1 MKLVLI
7 MFMCSGVAGNCLP
20 PHQMPDLYDNW
31 YNCMNAGYQAALD
44 KSIEIGKADVN
55 QHEIFIRFACA
66 EETII

>member
-1 MKLVLI
+1 
-7 MFMCSGVAGNCLP
+7 MFMCSGVAGNCLH

-31 YNCMNAGYQAALD
+31 YACMNAGYQAALD

>member
-20 PHQMPDLYDNW
+20 PHQMPDLYNSW
-31 YNCMNAGYQAALD
+31 YDCMNAGYQAALD

-55 QHEIFIRFACA
+55 EHEIFIRFVCA
-66 EETII
+66 EEEMI